1 MGDFCDAGCASDPV
15 PKYAGARDP
24 TDTTF
29 IFDAS
34 RPMLPRILE
43 QLRDEGGENVAPNHP
58 RHKPR
63 SLDMT
68 RQSSSPCSFGPDGTP
83 QLPEK
88 LSQMRMTA
96 DV

>member
-1 MGDFCDAGCASDPV
+1 
-15 PKYAGARDP
+15 
-24 TDTTF
+24 
-29 IFDAS
+29 
-34 RPMLPRILE
+34 MLPRILE
-43 QLRDEGGENVAPNHP
+43 QLRDEGGENAAPNHP

-68 RQSSSPCSFGPDGTP
+68 RQSSSPCSFGPDGSP